1 MQGAVDRDSPVNISM
16 PGCSGGRIVLVSGRD
31 FELLVIG
38 SGPAGQK
45 ASVQAAKL
53 GRRVACVE
61 RRHMVGGVCVNTGTI
76 PSKTLREAVVY
87 LTGLS
92 QREMYGASYR
102 LKADITVTDLLQ
114 RTNRVIEREIDV
126 IRDQLQR
133 NHIELISGEAR
144 FVDPH
149 TIDISVGGGA
159 ARVVTADKVV
169 IAVGTRPAR
178 PAGVEF
184 DDRTILDSDG
194 LLNMEQIPGSLV
206 VVGGGVIGIEYASM
220 LAALGTKVT
229 VVEKRARLLE
239 FLDDEI
245 VEGLMHHLRDRG
257 VIFRLPEQVAAVEQ
271 AQNGTIT
278 HLASGKEIAA
288 DAVLYSAGRRG
299 ATEELDLDAAGLEAD
314 DRGRIPVGPTFRT
327 NIDHIW
333 AVGDV
338 IGFPSLAATSMEQ
351 GRLAA
356 RDAFGESGGA
366 MSESLPFGIYAIPEI
381 SFVGRSE
388 QDLTAAGVPYEI
400 GISRYRELARGQILG
415 DLHGMLK
422 LLVSST
428 DRRVL
433 AVHALGTGAT
443 ELVHIGQAVMA
454 LGRHRQLSRRRR
466 FQLSDARR
474 VLQGRCAGRRQQDRR
489 ACPAEASPA
498 RSPINRR
505 LDVHIH
511 GVVAPV
517 PIQLAGAGG
526 GEDFGAME
534 ELQSRERE
542 ISARSGEGRCAGC
555 NDRGAGDELHARQL
569 PVPVCDASQPWPPT
583 ETMTGSPSRSREGL
597 P

>member
-1 MQGAVDRDSPVNISM
+1 MECD
-16 PGCSGGRIVLVSGRD
+16 RD

-45 ASVQAAKL
+45 AAVQAAKL
-53 GRRVACVE
+53 GKRVGCVE

-102 LKADITVTDLLQ
+102 VKADITIADLVQ
-114 RTNRVIEREIDV
+114 RTNRVIERETDV

-149 TIDISVGGGA
+149 TLDIALGDGT
-159 ARVVTADKVV
+159 ARLVTADNVV

-178 PAGVEF
+178 PADVDF
-184 DDRTILDSDG
+184 DERTILDSDG
-194 LLNMEQIPGSLV
+194 LLGMERIPASLV

-229 VVEKRARLLE
+229 VVERRPRLLE
-239 FLDDEI
+239 FCDDEI
-245 VEGLMHHLRDRG
+245 VEGLTHHLRERG
-257 VIFRLPEQVAAVEQ
+257 VVFRLTEEVAAVER

-278 HLASGKEIAA
+278 HLASGKQIAA
-288 DAVLYSAGRRG
+288 DAVFYSAGRQG
-299 ATEELDLDAAGLEAD
+299 ATDELGLDAAGLEAD
-314 DRGRIPVGPTFRT
+314 ERGRIRVGPTFRT
-327 NIDHIW
+327 AVEHVW

-356 RDAFGESGGA
+356 RDAFGEPGGT
-366 MSESLPFGIYAIPEI
+366 MSETLPFGIYAIPEI
-381 SFVGRSE
+381 SFVGKSE
-388 QDLTAAGVPYEI
+388 RELTEEGVPYEL

-415 DLHGMLK
+415 DVHGMLK
-422 LLVSST
+422 LLVSSD

-443 ELVHIGQAVMA
+443 ELVHIGQAVIA
-454 LGRHRQLSRRRR
+454 LGGTVDYLV
-466 FQLSDARR
+466 DA
-474 VLQGRCAGRRQQDRR
+474 VFNYPTL
-489 ACPAEASPA
+489 AESYKVAALDAANKIDALA
-498 RSPINRR
+498 R
-505 LDVHIH
+505 
-511 GVVAPV
+511 
-517 PIQLAGAGG
+517 
-526 GEDFGAME
+526 
-534 ELQSRERE
+534 LQSSVR
-542 ISARSGEGRCAGC
+542 
-555 NDRGAGDELHARQL
+555 
-569 PVPVCDASQPWPPT
+569 
-583 ETMTGSPSRSREGL
+583 
-597 P
+597 